1 MRNFMTMEE
10 ACLLITDGTH
20 YTPKSVETGVP
31 FLTVKDMYDDYLD
44 FENCSFIS
52 ETDFKFALDNNSVPR
67 CGDILFSKDG
77 TVGKVYVVKGKDFAV
92 LSSIAILRPDPQK
105 VFNRYLAHMLKAP
118 QTLSQAEM
126 MKTGSALRRIILKD
140 LKKLR
145 VSFPPLPE
153 QKRIAAI
160 LDKADAVRRKRQET
174 IRLLDEFLRSVF
186 LEMFGDPVRNEKGW
200 EVVPLGQFINFI
212 TSGSRGWARYYSNAG
227 EKFIRIQNVTKGRLL
242 FDSVQ
247 YVNAPETQEAKR
259 TRVRK
264 GDLLISITADLGRT
278 AVVDEKTATEGAYIN
293 QHLCLLRLN
302 ESVNP
307 IYISRFLESEGGRN
321 QFKMLDQIGVKS
333 GLNFDSI
340 KSLKILNPPID
351 LQNKFVKIIKQ
362 TDKQRDIL
370 IKRSL
375 SEMENGFDSMMKKA
389 FWGEL

>member
-1 MRNFMTMEE
+1 MSQLKFTTFGEIAQFINGFAFKPEDWE
-10 ACLLITDGTH
+10 AN
-20 YTPKSVETGVP
+20 GVP
-31 FLTVKDMYDDYLD
+31 IIRIQNLTDASKSFNYTTKIIPNQYIVKPGELLVSWSATLD
-44 FENCSFIS
+44 VYEWTNHYEALLNQHI
-52 ETDFKFALDNNSVPR
+52 FKVVP
-67 CGDILFSKDG
+67 DL
-77 TVGKVYVVKGKDFAV
+77 TKVYQPYLKYAIKQAIDLMSKYTHGSTMKHINRSEF
-92 LSSIAILRPDPQK
+92 LSTKI
-105 VFNRYLAHMLKAP
+105 
-118 QTLSQAEM
+118 
-126 MKTGSALRRIILKD
+126 
-140 LKKLR
+140 
-145 VSFPPLPE
+145 PLLPLEE
-153 QKRIAAI
+153 QKRIATI
-160 LDKADAVRRKRQET
+160 LDKAEAVRRMRQET